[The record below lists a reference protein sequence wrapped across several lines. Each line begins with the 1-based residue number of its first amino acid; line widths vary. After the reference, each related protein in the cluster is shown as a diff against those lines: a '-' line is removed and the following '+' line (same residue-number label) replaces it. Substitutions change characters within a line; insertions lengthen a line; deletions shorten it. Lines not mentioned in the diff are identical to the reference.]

1 MTNNYFHAE
10 ASGNPDTLKRTG
22 IMEDPHTQTARDKTD
37 RFVKVAAFILT
48 LAGLGAGISVPFFFE
63 SQSLYY
69 KFGLDKALLQW
80 GKAAGLAAAVL
91 MVYQIVFVSR
101 FRILETHF
109 TRKRLWA
116 AHKTCGK
123 LIALL
128 VILHPVLILG
138 SDGFAFFPL
147 EKRYWPEFSGIFLW
161 LLILGIVGVSVFQ
174 NKLPVSYRTW
184 QVLHRAGVL
193 PAVCLIFIHAG
204 FVSESFESG
213 FPRAGLF
220 LAAGSAECDDSG
232 TGQFV
237 FKRCGQT
244 SDNR

>member
-1 MTNNYFHAE
+1 MK
-10 ASGNPDTLKRTG
+10 G
-22 IMEDPHTQTARDKTD
+22 PHTQPAHNKTSML
-37 RFVKVAAFILT
+37 VKSAAVVLA
-48 LAGLGAGISVPFFFE
+48 LAGLGAGICVPFFFE

-91 MVYQIVFVSR
+91 MVYQVVFISR
-101 FRILETHF
+101 FRVLETHF

-128 VILHPVLILG
+128 VTLHPLLILG

-147 EKRYWPEFSGIFLW
+147 EKRYWPEFTGIFLW
-161 LLILGIVGVSVFQ
+161 VLILGIVVVSVFQ
-174 NKLPVSYRTW
+174 NKLPLSYKTW
-184 QVLHRAGVL
+184 QTLHRAGVL
-193 PAVCLIFIHAG
+193 VAVCMVFIHAG
-204 FVSESFESG
+204 FVSESFVSG

-220 LAAGSAECDDSG
+220 LAAGIAG
-232 TGQFV
+232 VLFIRIYV
-237 FKRCGQT
+237 KRLL
-244 SDNR
+244 NK

>member
-1 MTNNYFHAE
+1 MEKPHAQ
-10 ASGNPDTLKRTG
+10 P
-22 IMEDPHTQTARDKTD
+22 ARDKTGI
-37 RFVKVAAFILT
+37 FVKSAVVILA

-63 SQSLYY
+63 SQSMYY

-101 FRILETHF
+101 FRVLETRL

-116 AHKTCGK
+116 VHKTCGK

-128 VILHPVLILG
+128 VTLHPVLILG

-161 LLILGIVGVSVFQ
+161 VLILGIVGVSVFQ
-174 NKLPVSYRTW
+174 NKLPLSYRTW
-184 QVLHRAGVL
+184 RALHLCRA
-193 PAVCLIFIHAG
+193 C
-204 FVSESFESG
+204 
-213 FPRAGLF
+213 
-220 LAAGSAECDDSG
+220 
-232 TGQFV
+232 
-237 FKRCGQT
+237 
-244 SDNR
+244 

>member
-1 MTNNYFHAE
+1 MPVN
-10 ASGNPDTLKRTG
+10 KTG
-22 IMEDPHTQTARDKTD
+22 ML
-37 RFVKVAAFILT
+37 VKSAAVVLS
-48 LAGLGAGISVPFFFE
+48 LAGLGAGICVPFFFE

-128 VILHPVLILG
+128 VTLHPVLILG

-161 LLILGIVGVSVFQ
+161 VLILGIVGVSVFQ
-174 NKLPVSYRTW
+174 NKLPVSYKTW
-184 QVLHRAGVL
+184 QALHRTGVL
-193 PAVCLIFIHAG
+193 VAVYLVFIHAG
-204 FVSESFESG
+204 FVSESFGSG
-213 FPRAGLF
+213 FPGAGLF
-220 LAAGSAECDDSG
+220 LAAGIAG
-232 TGQFV
+232 MLFV
-237 FKRCGQT
+237 RIYVKRLL
-244 SDNR
+244 NK

>member
-1 MTNNYFHAE
+1 MLVRSA
-10 ASGNPDTLKRTG
+10 A
-22 IMEDPHTQTARDKTD
+22 
-37 RFVKVAAFILT
+37 VALA
-48 LAGLGAGISVPFFFE
+48 LAGLGTGLCVPFFFE

-91 MVYQIVFVSR
+91 MVYQIIFVSR
-101 FRILETHF
+101 FRVLETHF

-128 VILHPVLILG
+128 VTLHPLLILG

-147 EKRYWPEFSGIFLW
+147 EKRYWPEFTGIFLW
-161 LLILGIVGVSVFQ
+161 MLILGIVGISVFQ
-174 NKLPVSYRTW
+174 SRLPLSYRTW
-184 QVLHRAGVL
+184 QALHRGGV
-193 PAVCLIFIHAG
+193 PAAVCLVFIHAG
-204 FVSESFESG
+204 FVSESFVSG

-220 LAAGSAECDDSG
+220 LTAGMAG
-232 TGQFV
+232 VLFIRIYA
-237 FKRCGQT
+237 KRLL
-244 SDNR
+244 NK